1 MYVGEERITPG
12 GYDIAPP
19 RQHFGE
25 RSGAESN
32 QEYASEEGCQYL
44 PSSKSSAIRCPEG
57 EEHELH
63 SGHWHHARGRPGGR
77 QNLRRVEKP
86 LPNVMRGAINRGR
99 CFQGSEWLP
108 RRRKPKKVR
117 VKQKLQSVEEWQGPE
132 RSWKR
137 SQRPMNNKWNVP
149 EQPVRS
155 ERRIVEAANDNQND
169 VVERF
174 RCRMSDHFARKNWK
188 NIAPALENPNR
199 PCMDSASNEGL
210 EPTLHKWISR
220 VEGAEKDEDTEEW
233 RDLFEVRMPGKRLIR
248 ILYQTQFEALDK
260 IYEQL
265 TQKPAEIIP
274 RDTNI
279 PITVIEKLRA
289 LAEND
294 LRINLGGYFIPG
306 WDCQMPSFQE
316 RYYEYFH
323 EILRY
328 WEFGNFYWIH
338 EFLEAVC
345 NRESC
350 LEVYGYE
357 GMDGAWFG
365 LRSDLQAQM
374 KHKPRKKEW
383 ANVDIEEVKGRI
395 TNFMSRQV
403 RPVRFKEF
411 RRLYARSQGK
421 SHALAPTKWGF
432 LDTADMIK
440 KFASDGADIDLWERK
455 STRYVVSKPKHHDY
469 WRRTND
475 PPDWE
480 HLL

>member
-1 MYVGEERITPG
+1 M
-12 GYDIAPP
+12 
-19 RQHFGE
+19 
-25 RSGAESN
+25 
-32 QEYASEEGCQYL
+32 
-44 PSSKSSAIRCPEG
+44 IRCPEG
-57 EEHELH
+57 EEHQLH
-63 SGHWHHARGRPGGR
+63 NGHWHHPRGRPDGR
-77 QNLRRVEKP
+77 QNFRRVEKP
-86 LPNVMRGAINRGR
+86 LPKMTPGAIRMGR
-99 CFQGSEWLP
+99 YFQGSDRLP
-108 RRRKPKKVR
+108 RRGTQKKVR
-117 VKQKLQSVEEWQGPE
+117 VNQKLAPVDEWQGPE
-132 RSWKR
+132 RSRKLPPR
-137 SQRPMNNKWNVP
+137 SLRWRNNNWNIP
-149 EQPVRS
+149 EEPLRS
-155 ERRIVEAANDNQND
+155 ERRIAEAASDYQHD

-188 NIAPALENPNR
+188 NIAPALENPNSQ
-199 PCMDSASNEGL
+199 CIDSAWNEGL

-220 VEGAEKDEDTEEW
+220 IEGAEKDEDSEEW
-233 RDLFEVRMPGKRLIR
+233 RDMFEVRMPGKRLIR

-294 LRINLGGYFIPG
+294 IRINLGGYFIHG

-365 LRSDLQAQM
+365 LRTDLQAEL
-374 KHKPRKKEW
+374 KHKPRKKDG
-383 ANVDIEEVKGRI
+383 ANVDIEEVKSRI

-411 RRLYARSQGK
+411 RRLYARSQGL